1 MKRMPDAVPGSRT
14 PDAAFMAR
22 ALALAGR
29 GRYTAAPNPMVGA
42 LIVCRGRVEGEGW
55 HRHAG
60 GPHAEVAV
68 LARWDRRRDKATLY
82 VTLEPCVHHGRTPPC
97 VEAILAAPV
106 DRVVVAVADPDPRV
120 NGRGIAALRRAGVK
134 VDLGVMGEEA
144 RFLNRAFFHHRAHGL
159 PYVVLKS
166 AMTLD
171 GRIADRRGRSR
182 WITSEAARRE
192 GKRLREEAD
201 AIVVGSRTVLA
212 DDPALDRPREHAP
225 RPPLLKVILDPGGEV
240 KGSARLFATGPV
252 LWVVA
257 RGTTVRDVPP
267 TAALVEMAAPG
278 GRFPLKA
285 LLRSLAG
292 MGVQT
297 VLVEGGGA
305 TAGGFLQ
312 AGLVQEA
319 ALFYGMKVLG
329 EGVEGVSG
337 FARSIGGAL
346 DFRPFQV
353 RRPGGDLYLR
363 GTICSPD

>member
-1 MKRMPDAVPGSRT
+1 
-14 PDAAFMAR
+14 MAR
-22 ALALAGR
+22 ALALAAK

-42 LIVCRGRVEGEGW
+42 VVVCGGRVTGEGW

-60 GPHAEVAV
+60 GPHAEVEA
-68 LARWDRRRDKATLY
+68 LGRWSRRRGRATLY

-97 VEAILAAPV
+97 VEAILASPV
-106 DRVVVAVADPDPRV
+106 DRVVVAAADPDPRV
-120 NGRGIAALRRAGVK
+120 NGRGLAALRRAGLTVE
-134 VDLGVMGEEA
+134 LGVRGDEA
-144 RFLNRAFFHHRAHGL
+144 AFLNRAFFHHRRHGL

-182 WITSEAARRE
+182 WITSEASRRE

-212 DDPALDRPREHAP
+212 DDPGLDRMTEHPP
-225 RPPLLKVILDPGGEV
+225 RPPLLKVLLDPAGEV
-240 KGSARLFATGPV
+240 RPSARLFETGPV
-252 LWVVA
+252 LWVVG
-257 RGTTVRDVPP
+257 RGTAIRRLPP
-267 TAALVEMAAPG
+267 NATLMSLPAPR
-278 GRFPLKA
+278 GRFPLDT

-305 TAGGFLQ
+305 TAGGFLR

-329 EGVEGVSG
+329 EGVDGVSG
-337 FARSIGGAL
+337 FARPIGGAL
-346 DFRPFQV
+346 AFRPFQV
-353 RRPGGDLYLR
+353 RRTGGDLYLR
-363 GTICSPD
+363 GTVCSPD